1 MWSPDR
7 ERSKEN
13 QWWRH
18 NFIFTSIWRIC
29 KPCIDAF
36 DIIYAVECKLV
47 YYKELNVFVAK
58 KIVMISKT
66 MSYTKT
72 LSRKWNLL
80 PTERWRR
87 KNGNYFLLRI
97 HLSMFFLFPL
107 AESHFENP
115 ERIVRNTFK
124 DLETETNFKKR
135 KNESLRGSQL
145 KQHQW
150 GWEQRLLPHIVFRIL
165 INSGPASTNGGWIL
179 IFTKLRDR

>member
-1 MWSPDR
+1 MKEGFFLLDLWEINGLEKAWLKVKLFNLLQLNPRWQRTWTCWFKRKNWFMWSPDR

-124 DLETETNFKKR
+124 DLGIEKR
-135 KNESLRGSQL
+135 
-145 KQHQW
+145 
-150 GWEQRLLPHIVFRIL
+150 
-165 INSGPASTNGGWIL
+165 NG
-179 IFTKLRDR
+179 